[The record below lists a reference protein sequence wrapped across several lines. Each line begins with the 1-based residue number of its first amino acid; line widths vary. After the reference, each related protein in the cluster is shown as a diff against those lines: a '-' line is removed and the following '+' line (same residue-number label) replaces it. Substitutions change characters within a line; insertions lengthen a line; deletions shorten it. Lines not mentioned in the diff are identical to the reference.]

1 MLARFA
7 FAILIAG
14 SAGCSRRGFSSR
26 EEAVSDRDT
35 CVVALGVNPTTLD
48 PGVSQDVITNDLLSH
63 VYEGLV
69 AYGPGSTLEP
79 RIARSWELSPD
90 GRTYTFHLDRTA
102 TFHDGRPIEAAD
114 VKWTWE
120 RNCDP
125 KIESVTGRLYL
136 GDIEGADARASG
148 TTDHIS
154 GIVVV
159 DAETL
164 RVVLR
169 KPRATFLGKL
179 TYPVAFVMPRN
190 VLPAG
195 VNVRGAKDMIGSGP
209 FKVESYVPDSE
220 IVLSSF
226 PAYRGGEPSLK
237 RIRMPIVEDAATRI
251 SMLRQGKLDW
261 AGVPHADLSALRD
274 DPGFTILQADRPAT
288 FYLGMNGKVYPP
300 FADVRVRTAFN
311 CAIDRA
317 RIVRDVLG
325 GVGSPAQGIL
335 PPGVPQLHRTKPT
348 IPFDP
353 RRGRSLLAESGW
365 SGKMPALE
373 LWVSDPTG
381 DRKRAAELAASML
394 KENLGVDVRLKLV
407 ESGVLIQKATKRQVG
422 FFMGSWYMDYL
433 DPENLLSV
441 LLSAYG
447 QNRTAYDRPEFTE
460 LCREADSL
468 PDGDERLRRY
478 AEAEDMALRDAVWV
492 PLYHPQEA
500 IAVKRSIIGLES
512 NAFGVLP
519 PTHVRRA
526 P

>member
-1 MLARFA
+1 VLARLA
-7 FAILIAG
+7 LCALIAV
-14 SAGCSRRGFSSR
+14 SLGCSRRGFSSR
-26 EEAVSDRDT
+26 EEAVNDQDT
-35 CVVALGVNPTTLD
+35 CVVALGLKPTTLD

-63 VYEGLV
+63 IYEGLV

-79 RIARSWELSPD
+79 RLATSWEISPD

-102 TFHDGRPIEAAD
+102 TFHDGRPVEAQD

-136 GDIEGADARASG
+136 GDIEGADERASG
-148 TTDHIS
+148 KADTIS
-154 GIVVV
+154 GIVAV
-159 DAETL
+159 DAQTL

-209 FKVESYVPDSE
+209 FKVESYVPDAE
-220 IVLSSF
+220 FVLASF
-226 PAYRGGEPSLK
+226 EAYPRGAPRMK
-237 RIRMPIVEDAATRI
+237 RLRMPIVEDAATRI
-251 SMLRQGKLDW
+251 NMLRQGKLDW
-261 AGVPHADLSALRD
+261 AGVPHADLAALRD
-274 DPGFTILQADRPAT
+274 DPAFVILQADRPAT

-311 CAIDRA
+311 CVIDRE

-325 GVGSPAQGIL
+325 GVGAPSRGIL
-335 PPGVPQLHRTKPT
+335 PPGVPQLQRTKPI
-348 IPFDP
+348 IPYDP
-353 RRGRSLLAESGW
+353 QRGRSLLAASGW
-365 SGKMPALE
+365 AGKMPALE

-381 DRKRAAELAASML
+381 DRKRAAELAASMIR
-394 KENLGVDVRLKLV
+394 ENLGVEVRLKLV

-460 LCREADSL
+460 LCRKADAL
-468 PDGDERLRRY
+468 PDGKERMELY
-478 AEAEDMALRDAVWV
+478 ARAEDMALRDAAWV

-500 IAVKRSIIGLES
+500 IAVKRTIEGLES
-512 NAFGVLP
+512 NAFGLLP
-519 PTHVRRA
+519 PTHVHRV

>member
-1 MLARFA
+1 MFWRLAFVA
-7 FAILIAG
+7 LVAL
-14 SAGCSRRGFSSR
+14 SVGCSRRGFSAR
-26 EEAVSDRDT
+26 EEAVSDQNT

-79 RIARSWELSPD
+79 RIAKSWEISAD

-102 TFHDGRPIEAAD
+102 TFHDGRPVEAAD

-125 KIESVTGRLYL
+125 KIQSVTGRLYL
-136 GDIEGADARASG
+136 GDIEGADERAVGKSDG
-148 TTDHIS
+148 IS
-154 GIVVV
+154 GIVAL
-159 DAETL
+159 DAQTL

-195 VNVRGAKDMIGSGP
+195 VNVRGAKDMVGSGP

-226 PAYRGGEPSLK
+226 EAYRGGIPTLK
-237 RIRMPIVEDAATRI
+237 RLRMPIVEDAATRI
-251 SMLRQGKLDW
+251 NMLRQGKLDW
-261 AGVPHADLSALRD
+261 AGVPHADLAGLRD
-274 DPGFTILQADRPAT
+274 DPAFKILQADRPAT
-288 FYLGMNGKVYPP
+288 YYLGMNGKVYLP

-311 CAIDRA
+311 CAIDRV

-325 GVGSPAQGIL
+325 GVGTPAQGIVPL
-335 PPGVPQLHRTKPT
+335 GVPQFPRTKPIT
-348 IPFDP
+348 PYDP
-353 RRGRSLLAESGW
+353 KRGRSLLEESGW
-365 SGKMPALE
+365 AGKMPALE

-460 LCREADSL
+460 LCRRADAL
-468 PDGDERLRRY
+468 PEGAERLKLY
-478 AEAEDMALRDAVWV
+478 ARAEDMALRDAVWV

-500 IAVKRSIIGLES
+500 IAVKRTIEGLES